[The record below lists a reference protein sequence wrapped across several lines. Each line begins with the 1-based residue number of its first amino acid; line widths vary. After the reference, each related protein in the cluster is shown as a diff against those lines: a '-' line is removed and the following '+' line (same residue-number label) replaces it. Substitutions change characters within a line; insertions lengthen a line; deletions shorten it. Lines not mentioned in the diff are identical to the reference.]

1 MAKSEKPKKTTR
13 PRKSKS
19 EKIIASAFKLAER
32 RGWKDLTLEEIAR
45 GARLPFAELVDLFA
59 SKTEIL
65 AGYIKLVDSR
75 VLASLDGDA
84 LDEPVRERLL
94 DVLIARIEQMLP
106 EKAALQRIHSDIRK
120 DAGIMASLNK
130 VALRSQMKMLAAAG
144 GSIEGMSG
152 LVRAQ
157 ALTYQFSRSVE
168 TWLDD
173 DDPGM
178 ARTMADLDRRLRSGE
193 QTINRLKGGIQM
205 ARMARSFGKAFCQQM
220 RDRRDAKN
228 DDGREPTDVA
238 GETGAAQ

>member
-1 MAKSEKPKKTTR
+1 MAKSEKPKKTSR
-13 PRKSKS
+13 PRKSNS

-32 RGWKDLTLEEIAR
+32 RGWEDLTLEEIAR
-45 GARLPFAELVDLFA
+45 DARLPFAELVGLFA

-94 DVLIARIEQMLP
+94 DVLITRIEQMAP
-106 EKAALQRIHSDIRK
+106 EKAALQRIHSAIRK
-120 DAGIMASLNK
+120 DTSVLASLNK

-144 GSIEGMSG
+144 GSFEGMSG

-157 ALTYQFSRSVE
+157 ALAYQFSRSVE
-168 TWLDD
+168 IWLDD

-220 RDRRDAKN
+220 RERRNAKN
-228 DDGREPTDVA
+228 DVA
-238 GETGAAQ
+238 SESSEAADETGAAQ